1 MLLLYVNF
9 SNSQLPTKKE
19 TLADLL
25 GSYLQLTLS
34 FCLPGRGGA

>member
-19 TLADLL
+19 TLADILL
-25 GSYLQLTLS
+25 
-34 FCLPGRGGA
+34 